1 MSRAPQDPLA
11 EVWSQMLEGAAR
23 ELARFLLG
31 PGAMG
36 RSAGRKGRPGEFPRG
51 LDRALPKAYLTL
63 GVLRSAPRAVIEAA
77 YRALA
82 KDAHP
87 DVGGSEARMRVL
99 NAAIASIRKE
109 RRWKG

>member
-1 MSRAPQDPLA
+1 MSRAPQDPLQKICSLLLDA
-11 EVWSQMLEGAAR
+11 AAR
-23 ELARFLLG
+23 EFGAFLFG
-31 PGAMG
+31 PGAVQG
-36 RSAGRKGRPGEFPRG
+36 SAGRKNRARQLRTA
-51 LDRALPKAYLTL
+51 LDAASPKAYVAL
-63 GVLRSAPRAVIEAA
+63 GVLPSAPRAVIEAA

-87 DVGGSEARMRVL
+87 DVGGSEVRMRVL